1 MKTKSRQKNTPVP
14 TAALAPAPNSKKK
27 KQHAFSLGNSEPAF
41 KEPSK
46 LEKPKTDVFD
56 GLIYARDP
64 MQKGLVEIVIK
75 GTDGELV
82 VIKLD
87 ALKGAHFGTLLADM
101 GIVIYQRGM
110 K

>member
-1 MKTKSRQKNTPVP
+1 MKTKSQRKNIPAP
-14 TAALAPAPNSKKK
+14 TAALTPERNSKKK
-27 KQHAFSLGNSEPAF
+27 KLHAFSLGNSEPAF

-46 LEKPKTDVFD
+46 LEKPKSDVFD

-75 GTDGELV
+75 GTEGELI

-101 GIVIYQRGM
+101 GIVIYQRGL